1 MKINYKMFKGIN
13 FFKVIL
19 LILIFF
25 IISEAFAPKEA
36 SSFEKNSQIVF
47 SPDDSAKSLQFLRKQ
62 IQSVLKKCTETKT
75 KFGIAIYSEDRGEYL
90 FKQNEESYFIPASL
104 TKLFTTVSALK
115 KFGPDFQIKTSL
127 YYSGKIVSNTLIGD
141 IYIYGR
147 GDALLS
153 SSDLD
158 YFAQQVKNLG
168 IKYIKGNI
176 IADASFFD
184 QQTNRFIYSG
194 DADVVQELQPVTSL
208 SLEKN
213 IMTVIVSAGS
223 IYGRFVNVQ
232 VIPNSEAIKI
242 YVGARVKRGVGYNSK
257 DQSINGNKY
266 GGGNS
271 SLIVLHQAN
280 QSYKKRHPSKGLVV
294 TVTLD
299 EHGAQ
304 VIRVNGT
311 MEAETS
317 KTFSFFLE
325 KPPLVVA
332 GALAN
337 RLKTL
342 GIQIEGKSLESQMSN
357 DNLNLIAEF
366 SRPLRQIL
374 TEVNKNSDN
383 YLAETVFKMLG
394 AYDRKM
400 TSDAKEATKFIFSVL
415 NKYSIPCLDCK
426 IYDGSGLSRRNR
438 FSPESVV
445 LLLKNAK
452 FDTQTSIIDSVLAVA
467 GFDGTLQNRMVGT
480 ISQGKVFAKTG
491 THSNASCLAGYL
503 RTLDNERIIFAFMF
517 NGDFVGT
524 YKKIEDDLCQI
535 LSSFF
540 YANKFE

>member
-1 MKINYKMFKGIN
+1 MSKQLCVIK
-13 FFKVIL
+13 FFL
-19 LILIFF
+19 LVSLFIFVPKSF
-25 IISEAFAPKEA
+25 ISKEVHF
-36 SSFEKNSQIVF
+36 SKKNSQIIF
-47 SPDDSAKSLQFLRKQ
+47 TPEDSTKSLQFLRKQ
-62 IQSVLKKCTETKT
+62 IQSALKKCIETKT
-75 KFGIAIYSEDRGEYL
+75 KFGIAIYSLDRGEYI

-115 KFGPDFQIKTSL
+115 KFGSNFQVKTSI
-127 YYSGKIVSNTLIGD
+127 YYSGKIIDNILIGD

-168 IKYIKGNI
+168 IKFIKGNI

-184 QQTNRFIYSG
+184 HQTNRFIYSG
-194 DADVVQELQPVTSL
+194 DADVVQELQPITAL

-213 IMTVIVSAGS
+213 IMNVIISAGS
-223 IYGRFVNVQ
+223 IYGRLVNVQ

-242 YVGARVKRGVGYNSK
+242 YVSARVKREVGFNPKEPRINKNEYGGT
-257 DQSINGNKY
+257 DQSSIALQQVHKTY
-266 GGGNS
+266 R
-271 SLIVLHQAN
+271 
-280 QSYKKRHPSKGLVV
+280 KRRLSKGLNVSV
-294 TVTLD
+294 TFD
-299 EHGAQ
+299 ESGAQ
-304 VIRVNGT
+304 VIKVSGT

-317 KTFSFFLE
+317 RTFSFFIE
-325 KPPLVVA
+325 KPALVVA
-332 GALAN
+332 GALSS
-337 RLKTL
+337 RLKNF
-342 GIQIEGKSLESQMSN
+342 GIQIEGKILESQMPNSH
-357 DNLNLIAEF
+357 LNLIAEF
-366 SRPLRQIL
+366 SRPLNQIL
-374 TEVNKNSDN
+374 TEMNKNSDN
-383 YLAETVFKMLG
+383 YLAETIFKMIG

-400 TSDAKEATKFIFSVL
+400 TSDVKEATRYIFSVL
-415 NKYSIPCLDCK
+415 EKYNISCSECK

-438 FSPESVV
+438 FSPESVI

-452 FDTQTSIIDSVLAVA
+452 FDPQTSIIDSMLAVA

-480 ISQGKVFAKTG
+480 TSQGRVFAKTG

-503 RTLDNERIIFAFMF
+503 RTLDDERIIFAFMF
-517 NGDFVGT
+517 NGDLVGT